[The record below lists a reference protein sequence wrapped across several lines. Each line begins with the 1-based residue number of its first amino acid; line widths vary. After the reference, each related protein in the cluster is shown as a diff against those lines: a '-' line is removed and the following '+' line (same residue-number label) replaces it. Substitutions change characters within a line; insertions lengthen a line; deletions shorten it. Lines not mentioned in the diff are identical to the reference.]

1 MDVAARCP
9 ERVGKLVLVSTVGL
23 SWGKPYPMIGLDLLL
38 EGWLNAPRY
47 PELVRED
54 AKRVRFLDLCWAT
67 YEMLSDDFRAEMG
80 RIEAPSL
87 VVWGDRDI
95 VTPPRHA
102 ETLVRHIPRA
112 ELAVIEGAAHT
123 PMWDAPERFSEL
135 VLGFLGDRAARPVQR
150 RESRDMAS
158 CAA

>member
-23 SWGKPYPMIGLDLLL
+23 SWGKPYPMVGLDLLL
-38 EGWLNAPRY
+38 EGWINTPRY

-67 YEMLSDDFRAEMG
+67 YEMLADDFREEMAG
-80 RIEAPSL
+80 IRAPTL

-102 ETLVRHIPRA
+102 ETMVQQIPEA
-112 ELAVIEGAAHT
+112 ELAIIEDAAHT
-123 PMWDAPERFSEL
+123 PMWDAPERFGEL
-135 VLGFLGDRAARPVQR
+135 VLGFLGRGADPDRERQALAAT
-150 RESRDMAS
+150 